1 MRTKSLYRLLFLLMI
16 SMNLNNIGFSQT
28 DSDSS
33 MTFLNR
39 LQTPY
44 HGIGILAGIDAWQSC
59 SIEIG
64 ISDIRHRSS
73 FCAFGSYYFSNNLSV
88 SYNPF
93 QQIVGIHLNRNSCI
107 LGGIMI
113 GYDLNAQTD
122 FTYTNLGFR
131 PSIGL
136 GPGMWSLEYGYNF
149 QLVRTPLET
158 INTHSIIFKWRFEVK
173 ELK

>member
-1 MRTKSLYRLLFLLMI
+1 MLSMSL
-16 SMNLNNIGFSQT
+16 NKIGFSKT

-39 LQTPY
+39 FQTPY
-44 HGIGILAGIDAWQSC
+44 HGIGILAGIDAWQTS

-73 FCAFGSYYFSNNLSV
+73 FCAFGSYYYSNNLSV

-93 QQIVGIHLNRNSCI
+93 QQIAGIHLNRNSCI

-131 PSIGL
+131 PSIGF

-149 QLVRTPLET
+149 QLVRTSLET
-158 INTHSIIFKWRFEVK
+158 INTHSISFKWRFEVK
-173 ELK
+173 ELKK